1 MNILVMFIVA
11 LIIFVPFYMQI
22 IKLNKKAQA
31 RIDEGGIGKI
41 IPYPALIAAGIAV
54 LICGLYLIFG

>member
-31 RIDEGGIGKI
+31 RMDAGGSGRL
-41 IPYPALIAAGIAV
+41 IPYPALIAAGAAV
-54 LICGLYLIFG
+54 LICILYQIFS